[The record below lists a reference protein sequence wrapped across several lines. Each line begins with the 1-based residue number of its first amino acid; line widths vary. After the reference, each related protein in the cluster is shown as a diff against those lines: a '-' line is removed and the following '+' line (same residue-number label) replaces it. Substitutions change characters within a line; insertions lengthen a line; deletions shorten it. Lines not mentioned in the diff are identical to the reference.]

1 MKAWSK
7 KRVCWFQ
14 DLKYRKK
21 MNLVLILVGLLPL
34 SIVSVFMIRGFR
46 NMLTDKE
53 LESMGVS
60 LNQTCDT
67 IDRQVEI
74 YANLLN
80 YVVFDNELQDILERE
95 ETQDYQSYNNYVNI
109 IDPILTT
116 PKFYHDGIS
125 RLTIY
130 SDSVTISH
138 DVTLA
143 PLEEIREESWFEEL
157 RNTPSGIWVWPDEG
171 RDEILLIRKFPGYR
185 ETEAY
190 LGLYCDLKSLME
202 PLYFFKKD
210 GSGIILADEQD
221 QILYS
226 QSYLENTEEITS
238 IEEIEANYPHMKRK
252 IENLPL
258 YTCIYMDK
266 SSVYSGFH
274 QTMGT
279 VIWVVVICLA
289 VIIIISGS
297 MSRLLVKRI
306 EHLTTCIN
314 QVESGNM
321 EIDIEDN
328 SSDEIGVLI
337 RSFRNML
344 DQIQR
349 LITEVYE
356 SKITQQKLEM
366 TALQAQINPHF
377 LYNTLSLINWKAISV
392 GEDDISM
399 ITLALSDYYR
409 TTLNKGDNFITVSG
423 EMVNIQSYL
432 AIQLIMHDYEFDVKY
447 HVDSSLGEYRM
458 PKLILQPLI
467 ENALEHGLDV
477 KEEGEKKIIIS
488 CQQNEKDI
496 IWTVEDTGVGMDKET
511 AQNLIKTHATGY
523 GVKNVNDRLALLYGE
538 DYELY
543 IESCPGEGTKVTIH
557 IPKRSPSEGRGGS
570 DEQE

>member
-1 MKAWSK
+1 MKKWSK
-7 KRVCWFQ
+7 KRICWFQ
-14 DLKYRKK
+14 ELKYRKK
-21 MNLVLILVGLLPL
+21 LNLVLILVGLLPL
-34 SIVSVFMIRGFR
+34 IIVSAFMIHGFR

-67 IDRQVEI
+67 IDRQVDI
-74 YANLLN
+74 YTNLLN
-80 YVVFDNELQDILERE
+80 YVVFDNELQEVLERE
-95 ETQDYQSYNNYVNI
+95 QAQDFQSYNNYVNI
-109 IDPILTT
+109 VDPILTT

-130 SDSVTISH
+130 SDNITISH
-138 DVTLA
+138 DTTLA
-143 PLEEIREESWFEEL
+143 PLTEIQEKRWFEEL
-157 RNTPSGIWVWPDEG
+157 KKTPGGIWAWPDQG
-171 RDEILLIRKFPGYR
+171 RSEILLIRKFPGYR
-185 ETEAY
+185 ATEAY
-190 LGLYCDLKSLME
+190 LGLYCDLESLIE
-202 PLYFFKKD
+202 PLHFFKKD
-210 GSGIILADEQD
+210 GAGILLVDDQD
-221 QILYS
+221 KILYS
-226 QSYLENTEEITS
+226 QSYLKNTEEITS
-238 IEEIEANYPHMKRK
+238 IDEIEENYPHMERK
-252 IENLPL
+252 IEDLPL
-258 YTCIYMDK
+258 YIYIYMDR
-266 SSVYSGFH
+266 SSVYSGFYN
-274 QTMGT
+274 TMGT
-279 VIWVVVICLA
+279 VIWIVLICLA
-289 VIIIISGS
+289 VIFIISRS

-321 EIDIEDN
+321 EIDIEDT

-349 LITEVYE
+349 LISEVYE

-366 TALQAQINPHF
+366 QALQAQINPHF

-409 TTLNKGDNFITVSG
+409 TTLNKGENFITISG

-447 HVDSSLGEYRM
+447 QVDSSLGEYRM

-477 KEEGEKKIIIS
+477 KEEGDKKIIIS
-488 CQQNEKDI
+488 CQQNDEDI
-496 IWTVEDTGVGMDKET
+496 IWTVEDNGVGMDQET
-511 AQNLIKTHATGY
+511 AQNLIKTHAKGY

-538 DYELY
+538 NYELY

-570 DEQE
+570 NGQK

>member
-1 MKAWSK
+1 
-7 KRVCWFQ
+7 
-14 DLKYRKK
+14 
-21 MNLVLILVGLLPL
+21 MNLVLVLVGLLPL
-34 SIVSVFMIRGFR
+34 VIVSAFMIRGFR
-46 NMLTDKE
+46 KMLTEKE
-53 LESMGVS
+53 LESMEVS

-74 YANLLN
+74 YTNLLN
-80 YVVFDNELQDILERE
+80 YIVFDNELQEILERE

-109 IDPILTT
+109 VDPILTT

-130 SDSVTISH
+130 SDNVTIAH
-138 DVTLA
+138 DTTMA
-143 PLEEIREESWFEEL
+143 PLDEIRDKQWFEEL
-157 RNTPSGIWVWPDEG
+157 RNTPGGIWVWPDEG

-190 LGLYCDLKSLME
+190 LGLYCELENLME

-210 GSGIILADEQD
+210 GSGILLTDDQD
-221 QILYS
+221 QILYA
-226 QSYLENTEEITS
+226 QSYLEDPQEIS
-238 IEEIEANYPHMKRK
+238 AIGEIEETYPHMSRK
-252 IENLPL
+252 IEDLPL
-258 YTCIYMDK
+258 YTYIYMDR
-266 SSVYSGFH
+266 SSVYSGFYK
-274 QTMGT
+274 TMGNI
-279 VIWVVVICLA
+279 IWVVLICLA

-321 EIDIEDN
+321 EIDIEDS
-328 SSDEIGVLI
+328 SSDEIGIMI
-337 RSFRNML
+337 RSFRKML
-344 DQIQR
+344 AQIQR
-349 LITEVYE
+349 LISEVYE

-409 TTLNKGDNFITVSG
+409 TTLNKGENFITVSG

-447 HVDSSLGEYRM
+447 QVDSSLGEYRM

-488 CQQNEKDI
+488 CRQSETDI
-496 IWTVEDTGVGMDKET
+496 IWTVEDTGVGMDDDT
-511 AQNLIKTHATGY
+511 AQNLIKTNAKGY

-538 DYELY
+538 NYELY
-543 IESCPGEGTKVTIH
+543 IESCLGEGTKVTIH
-557 IPKRSPSEGRGGS
+557 IPKSGPSEGRGDL
-570 DEQE
+570 DERE